1 MLMIFLLF
9 KNTLEN
15 TRTCCIVSKQWN
27 PTTSIGEP
35 KVYLRA
41 DVGKLLYCDGNYAWK
56 MSPDSH
62 VEEAINKVKKRLK
75 LYGLEYNKNI
85 SDVNYSLKNHF

>member
-1 MLMIFLLF
+1 
-9 KNTLEN
+9 
-15 TRTCCIVSKQWN
+15 
-27 PTTSIGEP
+27 
-35 KVYLRA
+35 
-41 DVGKLLYCDGNYAWK
+41 